1 MRSQLFFSGL
11 CSLTCEDDTIRVR
24 IFSGVCLLG
33 VKYGEYIIVVQRSV
47 NFIARL
53 IGADGL
59 IKTS

>member
-1 MRSQLFFSGL
+1 MRRRHDSGAH
-11 CSLTCEDDTIRVR
+11 
-24 IFSGVCLLG
+24 FSGVCLLG
-33 VKYGEYIIVVQRSV
+33 VKYGEYIIGVQRSV